1 MSWQKFK
8 KVIHLKLCHL
18 RDKTS
23 NCNLRY
29 TKSQEQSF
37 LNGFYASVSQNEK
50 KNQLKRKLTNTK
62 I

>member
-8 KVIHLKLCHL
+8 KVIHLRLCHL

-23 NCNLRY
+23 NYNLRY

-37 LNGFYASVSQNEK
+37 LNRFYAFVSQNEK
-50 KNQLKRKLTNTK
+50 KNSTEKKTH
-62 I
+62 

>member
-8 KVIHLKLCHL
+8 KVIHLKLCNL

-23 NCNLRY
+23 NYNLRY

-37 LNGFYASVSQNEK
+37 LNGFYASVSQNE
-50 KNQLKRKLTNTK
+50 RKIQTENKTH
-62 I
+62 